1 LPRETSEAVVE
12 DFGIKVEQQSDPGVS
27 DFHLRAGNKSA
38 ADNPLGVLGVLG
50 VLGGKTSYAEVSRIS
65 R

>member
-1 LPRETSEAVVE
+1 LPRETSEAVFE

-50 VLGGKTSYAEVSRIS
+50 GKTSYAEVSRIS